1 VPDRLR
7 LLRFG
12 VRVVRLGSGSGL
24 PQRLPR
30 APCAQGAR
38 VAPARLCD
46 FDARP
51 RLSQLW
57 GDARRASFPARR
69 RRLGD
74 VAPVAR

>member
-1 VPDRLR
+1 MATED
-7 LLRFG
+7 G
-12 VRVVRLGSGSGL
+12 NSAL
-24 PQRLPR
+24 PSPALV
-30 APCAQGAR
+30 AR